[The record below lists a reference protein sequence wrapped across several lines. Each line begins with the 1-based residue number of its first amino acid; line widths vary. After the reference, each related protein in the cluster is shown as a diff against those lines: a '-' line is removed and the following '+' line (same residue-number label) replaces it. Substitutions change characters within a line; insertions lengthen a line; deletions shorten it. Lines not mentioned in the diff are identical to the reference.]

1 MILISHLSIIFCSL
15 FSQVDISLND
25 TLITA
30 SENTYPY
37 RAYLESTLNYGEDAK
52 NGFLAAALYAKD
64 SAYFFDEFKEDSNKR
79 YSIRHTA
86 ASKSQEIDMMGRL
99 HSDVFA
105 EDRYMLNGVDV
116 KIKLT
121 PSKDSFNLLT
131 ADPTKDYKTVI
142 TYATLL
148 VRKASLNPAISIAH
162 EKALAERTQS
172 TPLNV
177 LY

>member
-1 MILISHLSIIFCSL
+1 M
-15 FSQVDISLND
+15 
-25 TLITA
+25 
-30 SENTYPY
+30 
-37 RAYLESTLNYGEDAK
+37 
-52 NGFLAAALYAKD
+52 AAALYAKD
-64 SAYFFDEFKEDSNKR
+64 SAYFFDEFEEDSNKGYR
-79 YSIRHTA
+79 IRHTA

-105 EDRYMLNGVDV
+105 QDRYMLNGVDV

-131 ADPTKDYKTVI
+131 AEPTKGYKTVI

-162 EKALAERTQS
+162 EKALTRMNAKYPFKRVLLKTFAIPKGMLSHNQENLYMSQ
-172 TPLNV
+172 TPTRLNDTF
-177 LY
+177 L